1 LALFSPGKIGGNRFF
16 DRKGKNLRKKITLI
30 TGANGEVGHGLI
42 AALANVPDQNP
53 VVVLDLKR
61 VERPLRQ
68 LVMRTIV
75 GDILDVELLET
86 LDTEYE
92 IDTIYHLAALLSTSS
107 EFNPENAHRVNVQGT
122 VNLLKVA
129 VDQSVTRA
137 RPVKFIYASSIAAY
151 GMRDL
156 ALKKAAGDVKEDEH
170 LSPITMYGCNKLYCE
185 HIGRYYAHHYRQLS
199 AQKSIGVDFRCVRF
213 PGLISAMTM
222 PTGGTSDYAPEML
235 HAAAQGKP
243 YAAFVRGDTTIPFM
257 VMPDAI
263 KALLTLA
270 QAPREKLTRN
280 VYNVTS
286 FSRSALELS
295 ELVKAAFP
303 EAQTTFEPSDARQG
317 IVDSW
322 PSGLDDSAARRDWG
336 WSPDYDADRA
346 FNDYLIPTVVEHYR
360 QPVE

>member
-1 LALFSPGKIGGNRFF
+1 M
-16 DRKGKNLRKKITLI
+16 RKKVTLI
-30 TGANGEVGHGLI
+30 TGANGEVGQGLI
-42 AALANVPDQNP
+42 EAMAKLPDQNP

-61 VERPLRQ
+61 VERPLRE
-68 LVMRTIV
+68 LAMRTIV
-75 GDILDVELLET
+75 GDILDVELLDT
-86 LDTEYE
+86 LGTEYE

-122 VNLLKVA
+122 INLLKMA
-129 VDQSVTRA
+129 VDQSVSRA
-137 RPVKFIYASSIAAY
+137 RAVKFIYASSIASY
-151 GMRDL
+151 GMPDL
-156 ALKKAAGDVKEDEH
+156 ATKKAAGDVHEDEH

-185 HIGRYYAHHYRQLS
+185 HIGRYYAHHYRQL
-199 AQKSIGVDFRCVRF
+199 AVQKSVGVDFRCVRF

-235 HAAAQGKP
+235 HAAAQGQP

-263 KALLTLA
+263 KALLLLA
-270 QAPREKLTRN
+270 QAPRENLTRN

-286 FSRSALELS
+286 FSRSALEFS
-295 ELVKAAFP
+295 ELVRTAFP
-303 EAQTTFEPSDARQG
+303 GAKTTFVPSDARQG

-336 WSPDYDADRA
+336 WSPDYDVDRA
-346 FNDYLIPTVVEHYR
+346 FNDYLIPTIVQHYQ